1 MLVILLAAMSAAEAA
16 PGGFR
21 FAIVGDNTG
30 RAKPGV
36 FETVWREVDKQK
48 PAFAIGIGDVIEGGD
63 DAKVDEEW
71 RAFAPLFGSLGS
83 YPRYFVAGNHDIWSK
98 KSREAFQRF
107 TGRLAHYSFDYQSVH
122 VTVVDNSQTESLSP
136 DQLAFLEQDLA
147 AHQKSEFRFVFFHK
161 PFWLIPLKLRSLQM
175 PLHRMMRTYR
185 VHSVFS
191 GHVHQT
197 HRIEREGI
205 VYWCVP
211 SSGGDLRGNSSF
223 EQGWFYGYVMAE
235 VAGGRVKFTIHQLAS
250 PYGDG
255 RVLDAA
261 NWGENG
267 PGAPQP

>member
-1 MLVILLAAMSAAEAA
+1 MIAILLATVTVAD
-16 PGGFR
+16 FR

-36 FETVWREVDKQK
+36 FETVWREVDKLK

-63 DAKVDEEW
+63 DAKVDAEW
-71 RAFAPLFGSLGS
+71 RSFEPLYKGLGP
-83 YPRYFVAGNHDIWSK
+83 YPRYFVAGNHDIWSA
-98 KSREAFQRF
+98 KSRAAFVKF
-107 TGRLAHYSFDYQSVH
+107 SGRPAHYSFDHQGVH
-122 VTVVDNSQTESLSP
+122 VTVVDNSQTEGLSAE
-136 DQLAFLEQDLA
+136 QLAFLEKDLA
-147 AHQKSEFRFVFFHK
+147 ANQKSELRFVFFHK

-175 PLHRMMRTYR
+175 PLHQMMKKYR

-223 EQGWFYGYVMAE
+223 EQGWFYGYVVGE
-235 VAGGRVKFTIHQLAS
+235 VSKGGVSKGEVKFTIHQLGA
-250 PYGDG
+250 PHGEG
-255 RVLDAA
+255 RTLDAA
-261 NWGENG
+261 KWGENG
-267 PGAPQP
+267 PGAPPQ